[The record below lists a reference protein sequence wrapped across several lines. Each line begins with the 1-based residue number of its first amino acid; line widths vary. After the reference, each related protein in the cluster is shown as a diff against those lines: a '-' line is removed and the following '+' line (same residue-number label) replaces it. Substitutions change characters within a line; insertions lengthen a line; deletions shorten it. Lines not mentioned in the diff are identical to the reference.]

1 MFSKKV
7 LYAPD
12 FFRLSA
18 VVKYLYIEICLECDD
33 DGFCPWPDRVLRNC
47 GADRADLQA
56 LVDAGYLLDFEEVV
70 VVTHWRL
77 HNTLRKDRIKAPAF
91 PQLAKKL
98 WVLEDGTYS
107 TVKTGKCV
115 SFSNYKNGGKPG
127 KEGNPEFWYVNGL
140 PKGKEEKRKEEKRK
154 EKKGREKSRK
164 ELLAAGADGPP
175 QP

>member
-1 MFSKKV
+1 MADKRMFSKKV

-70 VVTHWRL
+70 VVTHWRVQNCL
-77 HNTLRKDRIKAPAF
+77 KADR
-91 PQLAKKL
+91 
-98 WVLEDGTYS
+98 
-107 TVKTGKCV
+107 VKR
-115 SFSNYKNGGKPG
+115 S
-127 KEGNPEFWYVNGL
+127 
-140 PKGKEEKRKEEKRK
+140 
-154 EKKGREKSRK
+154 
-164 ELLAAGADGPP
+164 
-175 QP
+175 